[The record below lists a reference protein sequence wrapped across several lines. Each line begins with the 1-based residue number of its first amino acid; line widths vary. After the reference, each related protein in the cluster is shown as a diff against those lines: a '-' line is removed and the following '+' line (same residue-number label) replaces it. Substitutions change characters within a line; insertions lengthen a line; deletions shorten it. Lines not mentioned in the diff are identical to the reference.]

1 MSKVMKSTKFI
12 TPEEFIYNMLLPI
25 TTIGNVPNVIDES
38 CEILRAYLDE
48 IPDSPEPGML
58 SSDMITIAANMTK
71 NYENSTCRD
80 FLKECLKLDDDSL
93 AAQIV
98 KELDEDI
105 KLIDLI
111 EHIESRDVIGDVSK
125 PEGTS
130 ILCKLSTQRSK
141 PLIGRKEELSRTI
154 EILSR
159 MDKSNPIHVGPPG
172 VGKTAIVKELACL
185 ISEGNVPD
193 CLKGYT
199 VYSLEIAELL
209 AGARF
214 RGDMEERLKQI
225 MEDVS
230 KQKAIIY
237 IDEIHMIVGAGKT
250 QDSTVDVANIL
261 KPYLTDSSVK
271 FIGATTSDEYR
282 KYFEKDKALSR
293 RFQKVA
299 INEPSREDAISIL
312 NGLIDKYAGFH
323 NVTYDEGVVEEA
335 VDMSIKF
342 IHDRYLPDKAIDL
355 IDEAGA
361 KSKIAKKAN
370 VTVDDI
376 KLTLSS
382 TCNIV
387 SDVIDE
393 KTLLKNCTSEIK
405 KQVFGQDKAI
415 QTVTNRIKLVKSGI
429 IKHEAPIGSFLFVGP
444 TGVGKTEVSK
454 AIASHLGLKLLRFD
468 MSEYTE
474 EHSIAKLF
482 GSPAGYVGYEDG
494 GLLTNAVRESPSCV
508 LLLDE
513 IEKAHPKIYNAL
525 LQTMDYGV
533 MTDSQGHKVDFK
545 NAILIMTSNCGA
557 HKEEKTSKLG
567 FGTAAT
573 SIESKNDAIM
583 QAVEQCFPPEFRGRL
598 SDVVIFNEINSD
610 TAKLIAHKELKTIS
624 DNLAEHNVLFKV
636 NDSATERLV
645 KEVNTKSGARGI
657 KNIVQNEI
665 SALFV
670 DELLYGRLSENLPYT
685 AELYYENDKFQI
697 KLRKRKIK
705 A

>member
-1 MSKVMKSTKFI
+1 
-12 TPEEFIYNMLLPI
+12 
-25 TTIGNVPNVIDES
+25 
-38 CEILRAYLDE
+38 
-48 IPDSPEPGML
+48 
-58 SSDMITIAANMTK
+58 
-71 NYENSTCRD
+71 
-80 FLKECLKLDDDSL
+80 
-93 AAQIV
+93 
-98 KELDEDI
+98 
-105 KLIDLI
+105 
-111 EHIESRDVIGDVSK
+111 
-125 PEGTS
+125 
-130 ILCKLSTQRSK
+130 
-141 PLIGRKEELSRTI
+141 
-154 EILSR
+154 
-159 MDKSNPIHVGPPG
+159 MD
-172 VGKTAIVKELACL
+172 
-185 ISEGNVPD
+185 
-193 CLKGYT
+193 
-199 VYSLEIAELL
+199 
-209 AGARF
+209 
-214 RGDMEERLKQI
+214 Q
-225 MEDVS
+225 
-230 KQKAIIY
+230 
-237 IDEIHMIVGAGKT
+237 
-250 QDSTVDVANIL
+250 
-261 KPYLTDSSVK
+261 
-271 FIGATTSDEYR
+271 
-282 KYFEKDKALSR
+282 
-293 RFQKVA
+293 
-299 INEPSREDAISIL
+299 
-312 NGLIDKYAGFH
+312 YAGFH

-376 KLTLSS
+376 KSTLSS

-393 KTLLKNCTSEIK
+393 KTLLKNCASEVK

-429 IKHEAPIGSFLFVGP
+429 VKQEAPIGSFLFVGP

-454 AIASHLGLKLLRFD
+454 AIASQLGLKLLRFD

-494 GLLTNAVRESPSCV
+494 GLLTNAVRESPNCV

-567 FGTAAT
+567 FGTAST
-573 SIESKNDAIM
+573 SIETKNNAIM

-598 SDVVIFNEINSD
+598 SDIVIFNEISD
-610 TAKLIAHKELKTIS
+610 DIAKLIAHKELKTIS
-624 DNLAEHNVLFKV
+624 DNLAEHNVLLKV
-636 NDSATERLV
+636 NNSATERLV

-665 SALFV
+665 STLFV
-670 DELLYGRLSENLPYT
+670 EELLYGRLSENLPYT

-697 KLRKRKIK
+697 KLRKRKTK